1 MTRQAIRLAVELMD
15 IAHQRQIEE
24 NFIVFAGK
32 QWIEGEFSQAMA
44 ESHPVFTDFMMELLA
59 SHEARDI
66 YDALNLLES
75 AA

>member
-1 MTRQAIRLAVELMD
+1 
-15 IAHQRQIEE
+15 
-24 NFIVFAGK
+24 
-32 QWIEGEFSQAMA
+32 MA
-44 ESHPVFTDFMMELLA
+44 ESHPVFTDFMMELLD